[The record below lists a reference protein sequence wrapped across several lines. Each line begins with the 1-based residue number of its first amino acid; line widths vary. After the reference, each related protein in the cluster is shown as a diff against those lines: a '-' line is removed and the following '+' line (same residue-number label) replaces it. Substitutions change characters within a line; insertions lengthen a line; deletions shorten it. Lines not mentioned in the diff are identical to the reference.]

1 MKRIIKYAW
10 IWTVFLLLGT
20 ACQEDAMMIDPDVS
34 HGKSTE
40 AGETLESVGAL
51 NSVEQPKS
59 NIVNLYIGNTYEAEN
74 PDAELEDEIYFELV
88 KPVEK
93 NLTLTVAV
101 DEGFREDDDQYKSDY
116 CELFKKE
123 HNMMVTSILSWQGGV
138 DRYIKVNGA
147 TEGTITIPAGQ
158 RKSSKMKLTF
168 IRDAELMGGQAFIF
182 PLTAIDTETG
192 EEYGRIDY
200 IIHTFD
206 KGVRGNRDIT
216 VVAYVNTEV
225 MNPLIADQLTRKV
238 EKMIWD
244 PYEIVPVVP
253 LSPVVDI
260 LNVRT
265 AMLKNEQGRA
275 MLGYTTDMEY
285 VLKHNDK
292 YIQPMRQGGMKVCL
306 TIKGGGTGLGFCN
319 LTDEQVAD
327 FAAQV
332 KVAVDIYE
340 LDGVNLW
347 DEGSDYGK
355 AGMPPMNDT
364 SYAKLIKTL
373 KETMPGK
380 LVTLTDTPETTSS
393 LRSVQG
399 GISAGQYLDYAWSPI
414 SAFLNPYVDGAELKP
429 VAGLEMA
436 KYGSISVPML
446 SSKMP
451 YEEME
456 VIENNLFL
464 LVDGTT
470 VINDKVFVFDDL
482 TYIDYG
488 DEGILT
494 GTFAMILGILYDM
507 NPQLESPDYSY
518 AYMTMIETS
527 GSLADYYAF
536 RKDW

>member
-40 AGETLESVGAL
+40 AGETLESAGIL
-51 NSVEQPKS
+51 NSMEQPQS
-59 NIVNLYIGNTYEAEN
+59 SIVNLYIGNTFEAEN
-74 PDAELEDEIYFELV
+74 PDAELDDEVYFELA
-88 KPVEK
+88 KPAEK
-93 NLTLTVAV
+93 NLTLTIAV
-101 DEGFREDDDQYKSDY
+101 DNVFKESDQNAGDY
-116 CELFKKE
+116 CTLFKKE
-123 HNMMVTSILSWQGGV
+123 HSMAVNPILSWQGGV
-138 DRYIKVNGA
+138 DRYVKVDGA
-147 TEGTITIPAGQ
+147 TEGTVTVAAGQ
-158 RKSSKMKLTF
+158 RKSSKIKLTF
-168 IRDAELMGGQAFIF
+168 IRDAELMGGQAFLF
-182 PLTAIDTETG
+182 PITAVDTETG
-192 EEYGRIDY
+192 EDYGRIDY
-200 IIHTFD
+200 ILHTFD
-206 KGVRGNRDIT
+206 KGVRGNRDVI

-238 EKMIWD
+238 EKYIWN
-244 PYEIVPVVP
+244 PYEIIPIVP

-260 LNVRT
+260 VNVRT

-275 MLGYTTDMEY
+275 MLRYTTDMEY
-285 VLKHNDK
+285 VLKHNEK

-306 TIKGGGTGLGFCN
+306 TIKGGATGLGFCN

-332 KVAVDIYE
+332 KVAIDIYG

-355 AGMPPMNDT
+355 AGMPSMNDV
-364 SYAKLIKTL
+364 SYAKLIKML

-393 LRSVQG
+393 LRNVQG

-414 SAFLNPYVDGAELKP
+414 NEYLNPYADGSELKP
-429 VAGLEMA
+429 IAGLEMA
-436 KYGSISVPML
+436 KYASISVPMM

-451 YEEME
+451 SEEQE
-456 VIENNLFL
+456 EIFNNLFL

-488 DEGILT
+488 DESILV
-494 GTFAMILGILYDM
+494 GTIGNILGILYDM
-507 NPQLESPDYSY
+507 NPELESPDFSY